1 MLVVV
6 TFRLALRAIDFLFVL
21 HMKNVTGSLFSGTNS
36 KEMIA
41 LIKAYSSKKPGKSG
55 GTEHASELDDA
66 EAGRAGKAGCFGKR
80 REYVYKE
87 SESHVFADVRLDPA
101 QERAFEE
108 RAAWLVKIRA
118 ELEAERRALRHEIEH
133 ATHAQTQRRRD
144 ARGGATAQKGAGNQS
159 DALSILKTTP
169 KAEAPDPVPGSP
181 ARQVPGSPAPSQMDK
196 KDQAIGFLKQSAPV
210 SPTKAAAAAAPS
222 APSSPATPAKAK
234 VEAKDWR
241 DQADL
246 ERLETA
252 KLLEKRTNQLHADQ
266 AALAKEVIQAR
277 KARYEADQRAWA
289 EKKREENARLESL
302 SSDPNAAMLLST
314 ESTKKLSSSETTVEE
329 RMAASRRS
337 DGDFDGFFD
346 ANVVLI
352 MRRFAKGVVAYLFL
366 AWFLRVWNA
375 DFTIFVAFSA
385 VGALFVLF
393 SLREAALNVI
403 GACVIVFYKAFV
415 VGDWI
420 KIESERTGG
429 TPREGVVRD
438 ISFFFVSL
446 TRVDDLTVMRV
457 PNMVFLRRAVI
468 NVSRQHVFRHDFVLP
483 VTLPKSAKGM
493 DGARAFMNEAKRRVE
508 ATRDVRNAW
517 VTLDPD
523 PVGGGG
529 AERRVRVRFDFE
541 HGPQSPRNLN
551 DPNPL
556 SIAGVECRAWRAW
569 LNFLVA
575 RDDAMAAAIDA
586 AEGKGVLLGQEGPGG
601 AGGAIRGLD
610 ASPPVSGTNEGG
622 NDAQFLAT
630 RKHERVS
637 AREAL
642 ASAEVAMEKAST
654 ALAGKPAAGKPGGGK
669 EGGSARMEKQKAP
682 APPSPAP
689 RSPPPP
695 PKPAPP

>member
-1 MLVVV
+1 M

-36 KEMIA
+36 KEVVA
-41 LIKAYSSKKPGKSG
+41 LIKAYNSREPEKSG
-55 GTEHASELDDA
+55 SSEHASELDDA
-66 EAGRAGKAGCFGKR
+66 EAGKAGTAGCFGGAR
-80 REYVYKE
+80 RKYVHKE
-87 SESHVFADVRLDPA
+87 HEEAFADVRLDPE
-101 QERAFEE
+101 QERAFQE

-144 ARGGATAQKGAGNQS
+144 ARGGATAQRGAGNQS

-169 KAEAPDPVPGSP
+169 KAETPDPVPGSP
-181 ARQVPGSPAPSQMDK
+181 AIGPTGAPSGTDTRDK
-196 KDQAIGFLKQSAPV
+196 ALGFLKQSAPV
-210 SPTKAAAAAAPS
+210 SPTGAPAAPT
-222 APSSPATPAKAK
+222 SPALPTSPASPASPAKVK
-234 VEAKDWR
+234 VEEKDWR

-246 ERLETA
+246 ERLKTA

-266 AALAKEVIQAR
+266 AALVKEVFQAR
-277 KARYEADQRAWA
+277 KARYEADRLRWA
-289 EKKREENARLESL
+289 EEKREENARLESL
-302 SSDPNAAMLLST
+302 SGDPNAAMLLST
-314 ESTKKLSSSETTVEE
+314 KSLKKPESEMTVEE

-337 DGDFDGFFD
+337 DGDFDGFSD
-346 ANVVLI
+346 AHVVLI
-352 MRRFAKGVVAYLFL
+352 LRRFAKGVVAYLFL

-375 DFTIFVAFSA
+375 DFTVFVAFSA
-385 VGALFVLF
+385 AGALFVLF

-403 GACVIVFYKAFV
+403 GACVIVFYKHFV

-420 KIESERTGG
+420 KIESERVGG
-429 TPREGVVRD
+429 TPREGVVQD
-438 ISFFFVSL
+438 ISFFFVGL
-446 TRVDDLTVMRV
+446 TRVDDLTQMRV
-457 PNMVFLRRAVI
+457 PNAVFLRRAVI
-468 NVSRQHVFRHDFVLP
+468 NVSRQHVFRHEFVIP

-493 DGARAFMNEAKRRVE
+493 DGARAFMNDAKKRVE
-508 ATRDVRNAW
+508 GVRDVKNAW

-523 PVGGGG
+523 PVGAGG

-541 HGPQSPRNLN
+541 HGPASPRNMN
-551 DPNPL
+551 DPKPL

-569 LNFLVA
+569 LNFLVV

-586 AEGKGVLLGQEGPGG
+586 AEAKGILLGQEGAPGG
-601 AGGAIRGLD
+601 AGGAIRRLEVT
-610 ASPPVSGTNEGG
+610 PPGAGTNEGG

-630 RKHERVS
+630 SKHERVS

-642 ASAEVAMEKAST
+642 ASAEAAMEKAST

-695 PKPAPP
+695 PPKPAPP

>member
-87 SESHVFADVRLDPA
+87 SEEVFADVRLDPA

-630 RKHERVS
+630 RKNEALS

-642 ASAEVAMEKAST
+642 ASAEAAMATATT
-654 ALAGKPAAGKPGGGK
+654 ALAGAPGKGK
-669 EGGSARMEKQKAP
+669 KAPEPEARRDARM
-682 APPSPAP
+682 APPSPK
-689 RSPPPP
+689 PPPP
-695 PKPAPP
+695 S

>member
-87 SESHVFADVRLDPA
+87 SEEVFADVRLDPA

-630 RKHERVS
+630 RKNEALS

-642 ASAEVAMEKAST
+642 ASAEAAMATATT
-654 ALAGKPAAGKPGGGK
+654 ALAGAPGKGK
-669 EGGSARMEKQKAP
+669 KAPEPEARRDARMAP
-682 APPSPAP
+682 ESPK
-689 RSPPPP
+689 PPPP
-695 PKPAPP
+695 S

>member
-1 MLVVV
+1 MVVVV
-6 TFRLALRAIDFLFVL
+6 TFRLALRVIDFLFVL
-21 HMKNVTGSLFSGTNS
+21 HMKNVTGSLFSGTNP
-36 KEMIA
+36 KEMVA
-41 LIKAYSSKKPGKSG
+41 LLKAYSGKKQKKGGPGN
-55 GTEHASELDDA
+55 ELDDA
-66 EAGRAGKAGCFGKR
+66 ENGEAAGKKKAGCFGGSR
-80 REYVYKE
+80 REYVHKAPEEAY
-87 SESHVFADVRLDPA
+87 ADVRLDPD

-144 ARGGATAQKGAGNQS
+144 ARGGATAQRGAGNQS

-169 KAEAPDPVPGSP
+169 KAETPDPVPGSP
-181 ARQVPGSPAPSQMDK
+181 AIGPTGAPSGTDTRDK
-196 KDQAIGFLKQSAPV
+196 ALGFLKQSAPV
-210 SPTKAAAAAAPS
+210 SPTGAPAS
-222 APSSPATPAKAK
+222 PTSPASPASPAKVK
-234 VEAKDWR
+234 VEEKDWR

-246 ERLETA
+246 ERLKTA

-266 AALAKEVIQAR
+266 AALAKEVFQAR
-277 KARYEADQRAWA
+277 KARYEADRLRWA
-289 EKKREENARLESL
+289 EEKREENARLESL
-302 SSDPNAAMLLST
+302 SGDPNAAMLLST
-314 ESTKKLSSSETTVEE
+314 KSLKKPESEMTVEE

-337 DGDFDGFFD
+337 DGDFDGFSD
-346 ANVVLI
+346 AHVVLI
-352 MRRFAKGVVAYLFL
+352 LRRFAKGVVAYLFL

-375 DFTIFVAFSA
+375 DFTVFVAFSA
-385 VGALFVLF
+385 AGALFVLF

-403 GACVIVFYKAFV
+403 GACVIVFYKHFV

-420 KIESERTGG
+420 KIESERVGG
-429 TPREGVVRD
+429 TPREGVVQD
-438 ISFFFVSL
+438 ISFFFVGL
-446 TRVDDLTVMRV
+446 TRVDDLTQMRV
-457 PNMVFLRRAVI
+457 PNAVFLRRAVI
-468 NVSRQHVFRHDFVLP
+468 NVSRQHVFRHEFVIP

-493 DGARAFMNEAKRRVE
+493 DGARAFMNDAKKRVE
-508 ATRDVRNAW
+508 GVRDVKNAW

-523 PVGGGG
+523 PVGAGG

-541 HGPQSPRNLN
+541 HGPASPRNMN
-551 DPNPL
+551 DPKPL

-569 LNFLVA
+569 LNFLVV

-586 AEGKGVLLGQEGPGG
+586 AEAKGILLGQEGAPGG
-601 AGGAIRGLD
+601 AGGAIRRLEVT
-610 ASPPVSGTNEGG
+610 PPGAGTNEGG

-642 ASAEVAMEKAST
+642 ASAEAAMEKAST

-682 APPSPAP
+682 APPPPAP

>member
-1 MLVVV
+1 M
-6 TFRLALRAIDFLFVL
+6 
-21 HMKNVTGSLFSGTNS
+21 
-36 KEMIA
+36 
-41 LIKAYSSKKPGKSG
+41 
-55 GTEHASELDDA
+55 
-66 EAGRAGKAGCFGKR
+66 
-80 REYVYKE
+80 
-87 SESHVFADVRLDPA
+87 
-101 QERAFEE
+101 
-108 RAAWLVKIRA
+108 
-118 ELEAERRALRHEIEH
+118 
-133 ATHAQTQRRRD
+133 
-144 ARGGATAQKGAGNQS
+144 
-159 DALSILKTTP
+159 
-169 KAEAPDPVPGSP
+169 
-181 ARQVPGSPAPSQMDK
+181 
-196 KDQAIGFLKQSAPV
+196 
-210 SPTKAAAAAAPS
+210 
-222 APSSPATPAKAK
+222 
-234 VEAKDWR
+234 
-241 DQADL
+241 
-246 ERLETA
+246 
-252 KLLEKRTNQLHADQ
+252 
-266 AALAKEVIQAR
+266 AAL
-277 KARYEADQRAWA
+277 
-289 EKKREENARLESL
+289 
-302 SSDPNAAMLLST
+302 
-314 ESTKKLSSSETTVEE
+314 
-329 RMAASRRS
+329 RRS
-337 DGDFDGFFD
+337 DGDFDGFID
-346 ANVVLI
+346 AHVVLI
-352 MRRFAKGVVAYLFL
+352 VRRFAKGVVAYLFL

-403 GACVIVFYKAFV
+403 GACVIVFHKAFV

-523 PVGGGG
+523 PVGAGG

-551 DPNPL
+551 DPKPL

-630 RKHERVS
+630 KKNEALS

-642 ASAEVAMEKAST
+642 ASAEAAMATATT
-654 ALAGKPAAGKPGGGK
+654 ALAGAPGKGEPEPGARRD
-669 EGGSARMEKQKAP
+669 ARM
-682 APPSPAP
+682 APPSPKP
-689 RSPPPP
+689 RAPPPP
-695 PKPAPP
+695 PPS

>member
-87 SESHVFADVRLDPA
+87 SEEVFADVRLDPA

-133 ATHAQTQRRRD
+133 ATHAQTERRRG

-266 AALAKEVIQAR
+266 AALAKEVTQAR

-329 RMAASRRS
+329 RMAASRRR

-346 ANVVLI
+346 AHVVLI

-483 VTLPKSAKGM
+483 VTLPKTAKGM

-523 PVGGGG
+523 PVGAGG

-630 RKHERVS
+630 RKNEALS

-642 ASAEVAMEKAST
+642 ASAEAAMATATT
-654 ALAGKPAAGKPGGGK
+654 ALAGAPGKGK
-669 EGGSARMEKQKAP
+669 KAPEPEARRDARM
-682 APPSPAP
+682 APPSPKPRAP
-689 RSPPPP
+689 ESPKPPPP
-695 PKPAPP
+695 S

>member
-1 MLVVV
+1 
-6 TFRLALRAIDFLFVL
+6 
-21 HMKNVTGSLFSGTNS
+21 
-36 KEMIA
+36 
-41 LIKAYSSKKPGKSG
+41 
-55 GTEHASELDDA
+55 
-66 EAGRAGKAGCFGKR
+66 
-80 REYVYKE
+80 
-87 SESHVFADVRLDPA
+87 
-101 QERAFEE
+101 
-108 RAAWLVKIRA
+108 
-118 ELEAERRALRHEIEH
+118 
-133 ATHAQTQRRRD
+133 
-144 ARGGATAQKGAGNQS
+144 
-159 DALSILKTTP
+159 
-169 KAEAPDPVPGSP
+169 
-181 ARQVPGSPAPSQMDK
+181 
-196 KDQAIGFLKQSAPV
+196 
-210 SPTKAAAAAAPS
+210 
-222 APSSPATPAKAK
+222 
-234 VEAKDWR
+234 
-241 DQADL
+241 
-246 ERLETA
+246 
-252 KLLEKRTNQLHADQ
+252 
-266 AALAKEVIQAR
+266 
-277 KARYEADQRAWA
+277 
-289 EKKREENARLESL
+289 
-302 SSDPNAAMLLST
+302 
-314 ESTKKLSSSETTVEE
+314 
-329 RMAASRRS
+329 MAASRRR

-346 ANVVLI
+346 AHVVLI

-523 PVGGGG
+523 PVGAGG

-575 RDDAMAAAIDA
+575 RDDAMAAAIDV

-630 RKHERVS
+630 RKNEALS

-642 ASAEVAMEKAST
+642 ASAEAAMATATT
-654 ALAGKPAAGKPGGGK
+654 ALAGAPGKGK
-669 EGGSARMEKQKAP
+669 KAPEPEARRDARM
-682 APPSPAP
+682 APPSPKPRAP
-689 RSPPPP
+689 ESPKPPPP
-695 PKPAPP
+695 S

>member
-1 MLVVV
+1 V

-55 GTEHASELDDA
+55 GTERASELDDA

-346 ANVVLI
+346 AHVVLI

-630 RKHERVS
+630 RKNEALS

-642 ASAEVAMEKAST
+642 ASAEAAMATATT
-654 ALAGKPAAGKPGGGK
+654 ALAGAPGKGK
-669 EGGSARMEKQKAP
+669 KAPEPEARRDARM
-682 APPSPAP
+682 APPSPK
-689 RSPPPP
+689 PPPP
-695 PKPAPP
+695 S

>member
-41 LIKAYSSKKPGKSG
+41 LIKAYSSKKPWKSG

-87 SESHVFADVRLDPA
+87 SEEVFADVRLDPA

-133 ATHAQTQRRRD
+133 ATHAQTERRRG

-246 ERLETA
+246 ERLKTA

-277 KARYEADQRAWA
+277 KARYEADRRAWA
-289 EKKREENARLESL
+289 EEKREENARLESL

-346 ANVVLI
+346 AHVVLI

-375 DFTIFVAFSA
+375 DFTFFVAFSA

-403 GACVIVFYKAFV
+403 GACVIVFHKAFV

-523 PVGGGG
+523 PVGAGG
-529 AERRVRVRFDFE
+529 ERRVRVRFDFE
-541 HGPQSPRNLN
+541 HGPMSPRNMN
-551 DPNPL
+551 DPKPL

-569 LNFLVA
+569 LNFLVV

-586 AEGKGVLLGQEGPGG
+586 AEAKGILLGQEGAPGG
-601 AGGAIRGLD
+601 AGGAIRRLEV
-610 ASPPVSGTNEGG
+610 SPPGPGTNEGV